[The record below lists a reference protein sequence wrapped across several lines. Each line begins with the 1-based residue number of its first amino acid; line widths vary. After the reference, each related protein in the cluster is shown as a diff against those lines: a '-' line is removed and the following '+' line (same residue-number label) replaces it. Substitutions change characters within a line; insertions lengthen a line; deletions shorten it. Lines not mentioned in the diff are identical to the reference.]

1 MFRRRPNTSKAP
13 NAPNAHKTPQL
24 KESIAVQGGNGII
37 KYWIHMPT
45 NYIELLLFINVN
57 SYFKITSPNLQKLIV
72 YDKDIQNP
80 KTRDKNIF
88 TTYNLIK
95 YNTIQNST
103 FSDDLEY
110 IKKRYSLIHIFDLFL
125 KINTLKLNINNIFDR
140 YFVTAQAMTKS
151 YLKKKLNNKSVILMH
166 ISPTSMTNDVFFILA
181 LRTILKLEYIK
192 ECSEIDPKDPN
203 LMKECSNIANIEND
217 CMILIYSDCQENN
230 SLYVKQ
236 FIHKLCTGLPFFKNI
251 VHDGNKYI
259 EELINNNKSKLEIP
273 RNILYNIS
281 AYVIIDN
288 DEYVMF
294 SLATMMNNTST
305 FLFANK
311 FIRPSIAEIIRLKIG
326 QIDYNNCTT
335 LEEIE
340 DKRFVAI

>member
-1 MFRRRPNTSKAP
+1 MPN
-13 NAPNAHKTPQL
+13 
-24 KESIAVQGGNGII
+24 
-37 KYWIHMPT
+37 
-45 NYIELLLFINVN
+45 NYMELLLFINVN
-57 SYFKITSPNLQKLIV
+57 SYYKIKSPNLQKLIV
-72 YDKDIQNP
+72 YDKDFQNP
-80 KTRDKNIF
+80 KIRDKNIF
-88 TTYNLIK
+88 TQYNLIN
-95 YNTIQNST
+95 YSTIPSRT
-103 FSDDLEY
+103 FSDDLDY
-110 IKKRYSLIHIFDLFL
+110 IRKRYSLIHIFDLFI
-125 KINTLKLNINNIFDR
+125 KINTKSLKININNIFDK
-140 YFVTAQAMTKS
+140 YFVTAQAMTRNF
-151 YLKKKLNNKSVILMH
+151 LKKKLDNKSVILMH

-181 LRTILKLEYIK
+181 LRAILKLEYIK
-192 ECSEIDPKDPN
+192 ECSEINTKDPEV
-203 LMKECSNIANIEND
+203 MRQCSNITNIEND
-217 CMILIYSDCQENN
+217 CMILVYSDCQTNN

-259 EELINNNKSKLEIP
+259 EELINNNKNKLEIP
-273 RNILYNIS
+273 RNILYNLA

-294 SLATMMNNTST
+294 SMASMMNNTPT

-326 QIDYNNCTT
+326 QIDYNNCAT